1 MAPSPDESPGRLP
14 EPVVSLLRQG
24 VTCHVQAWKDA
35 VARDA
40 EAADSLRQF
49 LGSSGVAKHPVWKE
63 VFGSLPPR
71 GVVSRMARRLG
82 VDVHGNVGFY
92 NYSSKKEFKREVRR
106 IRDWYGVGRRE
117 VKSASSKRRKI
128 LRSAARRQ
136 ARRVRSPA
144 RSIMNA
150 KVKLHYARLLNK
162 TRVQGL
168 WRWRAAALAMLDAGL
183 PMQTGTVAVERLW
196 AQVQA
201 IFPPQGR
208 GMSLAWFQLLSNL
221 AYLRV
226 NYNHYNGA
234 SLPPWC
240 KHDAV
245 LKQSLD
251 GLLSLALSFSQA
263 GGSCGCAYLVNNF
276 VLFRSGQCRCR
287 MTSVSHRS

>member
-1 MAPSPDESPGRLP
+1 MAVPVIVHIRQNVGYTPRGFCSGCLFSTLRTEDCINRLSAPLPVAPSPDESPGRLP
-14 EPVVSLLRQG
+14 ESVVSLLRQG

-40 EAADSLRQF
+40 ELRQF

-183 PMQTGTVAVERLW
+183 PMQTGTVAVELCGPRCKPFSRRKAEECLW
-196 AQVQA
+196 PG
-201 IFPPQGR
+201 F
-208 GMSLAWFQLLSNL
+208 
-221 AYLRV
+221 
-226 NYNHYNGA
+226 
-234 SLPPWC
+234 
-240 KHDAV
+240 
-245 LKQSLD
+245 
-251 GLLSLALSFSQA
+251 SFYRTWPT
-263 GGSCGCAYLVNNF
+263 CG
-276 VLFRSGQCRCR
+276 
-287 MTSVSHRS
+287 